1 VVKGKLLI
9 DFRDHTVELEPRQGI
24 VIPKGVEHRPRAPE
38 RTLVLMVE
46 AVTVTATGDA

>member
-9 DFRDHTVELEPRQGI
+9 DFRDHTVELEPRHGI

-46 AVTVTATGDA
+46 AVTVMATGDA